1 MTDKL
6 DEFLAFGSSFNW
18 VTPLVDLAKDVSN
31 DYEVFTCS
39 RSQSVNSVRRRLKT
53 VGIKIWGVEY
63 QDDTF
68 TFRVKAERAAH
79 VRMLL

>member
-1 MTDKL
+1 MTDWDKV
-6 DEFLAFGSSFNW
+6 LAFGSSFNW

-39 RSQSVNSVRRRLKT
+39 RSRSVNSVKRRLKT
-53 VGIKIWGVEY
+53 VGINIWGVEY

-68 TFRVKAERAAH
+68 TFRAKAEHAAH